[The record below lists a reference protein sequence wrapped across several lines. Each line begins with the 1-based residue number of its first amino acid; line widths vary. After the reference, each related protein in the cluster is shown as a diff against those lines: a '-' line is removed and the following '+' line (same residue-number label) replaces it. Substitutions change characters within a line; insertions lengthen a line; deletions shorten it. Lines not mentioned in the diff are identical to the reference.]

1 MPQRTDYTTQ
11 TIFSRPAPAA
21 VTYDLSIP
29 NQATITLPPKSTW
42 TSGPHWHET
51 HTEFLRVLSG
61 AAEITLSGAVLP
73 SVTRDDGIVTV
84 PRGAVHEWR
93 RSRAANGE
101 EDLVVREWTHPGD
114 GAKEVFFRN
123 LNGMVLDFVKQQEA
137 ASKDEQQMAWL
148 TILTRRPGHHHNN
161 TNWRASTRHSANMG
175 KWDDKS
181 DRDLIFAILL
191 TVKGDGPLKVS
202 WELIKQQMDS
212 WGHDF
217 SKDAMN
223 QRWSKTIF
231 KEFKNSKNG
240 ETGTAQADKAAKVT
254 VARKRKAPKAKTA
267 ASHPSTSAE
276 ADDEESAPVVSK
288 KIKTAGKLATAN
300 LSDQDDEF
308 ENDEH

>member
-1 MPQRTDYTTQ
+1 MTIDIAAPKIAIQHSAVVVDLNAQAFAMPQRTDYTTQ

-61 AAEITLSGAVLP
+61 AAEVTLSGAVLP

-93 RSRAANGE
+93 RSRAANGG

-148 TILTRRPGHHHNN
+148 SKYWQECLLQVEFMSLFWRCD
-161 TNWRASTRHSANMG
+161 NWPVFLDQYRWPMWAQTVVTKGWLRLNV
-175 KWDDKS
+175 
-181 DRDLIFAILL
+181 FAGFC
-191 TVKGDGPLKVS
+191 TGRKGIYQ
-202 WELIKQQMDS
+202 EY
-212 WGHDF
+212 
-217 SKDAMN
+217 
-223 QRWSKTIF
+223 
-231 KEFKNSKNG
+231 
-240 ETGTAQADKAAKVT
+240 
-254 VARKRKAPKAKTA
+254 
-267 ASHPSTSAE
+267 SH
-276 ADDEESAPVVSK
+276 
-288 KIKTAGKLATAN
+288 
-300 LSDQDDEF
+300 
-308 ENDEH
+308 

>member
-21 VTYDLSIP
+21 VTYDLSIR

-148 TILTRRPGHHHNN
+148 SLQVPSPPNKSNVRCDPRLVI
-161 TNWRASTRHSANMG
+161 
-175 KWDDKS
+175 DDH
-181 DRDLIFAILL
+181 LYIHTGGAIL
-191 TVKGDGPLKVS
+191 
-202 WELIKQQMDS
+202 
-212 WGHDF
+212 
-217 SKDAMN
+217 
-223 QRWSKTIF
+223 
-231 KEFKNSKNG
+231 
-240 ETGTAQADKAAKVT
+240 ADNTFA
-254 VARKRKAPKAKTA
+254 
-267 ASHPSTSAE
+267 
-276 ADDEESAPVVSK
+276 
-288 KIKTAGKLATAN
+288 
-300 LSDQDDEF
+300 
-308 ENDEH
+308 